1 MSLAE
6 IRCKYSDYF
15 QQRKGK
21 QNIFFKIFGIF
32 SLLQVFLSASS
43 MSCAN
48 ARRDNRREHTTEIHI
63 RKYIFGNTYS
73 EIHIRGFRSYIK

>member
-48 ARRDNRREHTTEIHI
+48 ARRDNRP
-63 RKYIFGNTYS
+63 
-73 EIHIRGFRSYIK
+73 